1 MFWVACRVQ
10 FNFFEK
16 KNVLSC
22 KMGSRKVQKLSYV
35 QFCGPGLTIFDG
47 YFYGICSFHNLVCR
61 YGINHSDIQVMYYG
75 PTLGYVQ
82 DPSTRWVLDLFVKSS
97 HVKTMK
103 TYIIDYKIR
112 NIICHWY
119 KTNFLNF
126 WILEIKM
133 EEIIIYGIWRLD
145 YMSWTAQVRAAA
157 AINGHCRHLCV
168 CIWWFFLHFFVFTSL

>member
-1 MFWVACRVQ
+1 MYSFVVQ
-10 FNFFEK
+10 ALLYLMDTFM
-16 KNVLSC
+16 V
-22 KMGSRKVQKLSYV
+22 YV
-35 QFCGPGLTIFDG
+35 VFTI
-47 YFYGICSFHNLVCR
+47 CR

-119 KTNFLNF
+119 TTNFLNF

-168 CIWWFFLHFFVFTSL
+168 CIWWFFSPFLCIYFIII

>member
-1 MFWVACRVQ
+1 MHSFVVQ
-10 FNFFEK
+10 ALLYLMDTFM
-16 KNVLSC
+16 V
-22 KMGSRKVQKLSYV
+22 YV
-35 QFCGPGLTIFDG
+35 VFTI
-47 YFYGICSFHNLVCR
+47 CR

-119 KTNFLNF
+119 TTNFLNF

-133 EEIIIYGIWRLD
+133 EEIIIYGISSVFQSQTTLKRT
-145 YMSWTAQVRAAA
+145 WTLWTLYLQ
-157 AINGHCRHLCV
+157 
-168 CIWWFFLHFFVFTSL
+168 FFFVNIVFKKNPTFSLVNSRNL